1 MIDTYSVGQ
10 VSTSVGISKQSVR
23 AWTVRYADQLSDTAS
38 PAEGIE
44 RRYVPADIEILAT
57 VKHFRARGMT
67 LADIGPMIARGDRLD
82 PSEAPEPPPDTP
94 KQAPEGEPS
103 ALAAT
108 DLLDRFIVRYEAR
121 IDDLEDKLSG
131 EQDAR
136 RVAEVDAAQ
145 LRGRL
150 EELEK
155 PPAWQFWRRG

>member
-10 VSTSVGISKQSVR
+10 VAASVAISKQSVR
-23 AWTVRYADQLSDTAS
+23 AWTDRFADHLSDTAT

-44 RRYVPADIEILAT
+44 RRYTSGDIEILAT
-57 VKHFRARGMT
+57 VKNFRGRGVSLT
-67 LADIGPMIARGDRLD
+67 DIGPRIARGDRLD
-82 PSEAPEPPPDTP
+82 PSEAPEPPPETQ
-94 KQAPEGEPS
+94 KQAPETES
-103 ALAAT
+103 KAVATT

-121 IDDLEDKLSG
+121 IDDLEGKLTD

-136 RVAEVDAAQ
+136 RLAEVEAAQ

-155 PPAWQFWRRG
+155 PPAWQFWRR